1 MELAVIH
8 IAGEEQNQ
16 YLEAARLASW
26 PILLTFALCLLLLLG
41 QVNMKG
47 CDLKENVSK
56 IG

>member
-26 PILLTFALCLLLLLG
+26 PILLTFALCLLLLG